1 MIKIGITGSIASGKS
16 SVAKLISKR
25 RYLIFNA
32 DKAVATLYKKKYF
45 IKKVKNKFNI
55 KETKNIKKK
64 IKNILNKNRKKLKEL
79 EHIIHPL
86 VRKEMKRF
94 IRRNKNKKFIFL
106 EIPLLIESKLNNYF
120 DKIIFI
126 RSKYDLR
133 LKRFMSKGG
142 NKKLFSLLDG
152 HQIKD
157 TEKMKLCD
165 HIVVNNESL
174 SVLKNKL
181 SNIIK
186 LYE

>member
-1 MIKIGITGSIASGKS
+1 MIIIGLTGSIASGKTTAS
-16 SVAKLISKR
+16 NFISRGKGPLFSADSVVKKLYSNKSFKRMLSK
-25 RYLIFNA
+25 
-32 DKAVATLYKKKYF
+32 
-45 IKKVKNKFNI
+45 KFNL
-55 KETKNIKKK
+55 KLNKNLKKK
-64 IKNILNKNRKKLKEL
+64 IRIEILKGNKNLKKLEKV
-79 EHIIHPL
+79 IHPL
-86 VRKEMKRF
+86 VRKNMHAF
-94 IRRNKNKKFIFL
+94 IKKNKAKKFIFL

>member
-86 VRKEMKRF
+86 VRKEMNFLIKT
-94 IRRNKNKKFIFL
+94 KKKQKILIFD
-106 EIPLLIESKLNNYF
+106 IPLLIENKLMKNF
-120 DKIIFI
+120 DIIVFVGAK
-126 RSKYDLR
+126 RSLR
-133 LKRFMSKGG
+133 LRRYLKKGG
-142 NKKLFSLLDG
+142 DKKIFTILDKRQMSSMKKIKISDYVIYNNSSL
-152 HQIKD
+152 
-157 TEKMKLCD
+157 KM
-165 HIVVNNESL
+165 
-174 SVLKNKL
+174 LKKKT
-181 SNIIK
+181 NIFMK
-186 LYE
+186 KYE